1 MGELV
6 NTLQDM
12 GLSMN
17 EAKAY
22 QALLRHGP
30 ANGYEIS
37 KRSGITRSVIY
48 GVLDRLADKGYAL
61 AVDSDPVIT
70 LLFPQLSSSRDT
82 VRRMSRT
89 LNGSSPGSGMSPR
102 GWTLRT
108 TFWGLRDTT
117 TPCARLAS

>member
-1 MGELV
+1 VGELV

-61 AVDSDPVIT
+61 AVDSDPVIYAP
-70 LLFPQLSSSRDT
+70 LPPAQLVKRYRETYESNIERLES
-82 VRRMSRT
+82 
-89 LNGSSPGSGMSPR
+89 
-102 GWTLRT
+102 
-108 TFWGLRDTT
+108 GLRNV
-117 TPCARLAS
+117 ASGLDAENYILGVA